1 MSQKHYFKGSNPF
14 GNTKINLERNS
25 MIKVKSYAV
34 NHRHIYTAIGGG
46 SPSVANDTLIDL
58 VCLVCGKTKSIIV
71 GNDMA
76 QTIFRNVEK
85 DNCVILTND
94 GIRFY
99 RRDI

>member
-1 MSQKHYFKGSNPF
+1 
-14 GNTKINLERNS
+14 

-46 SPSVANDTLIDL
+46 SPSDTNDTQKEDVWH
-58 VCLVCGKTKSIIV
+58 VCCKTKSIIV
-71 GNDMA
+71 GNDMV

-85 DNCVILTND
+85 DNCVVLTND
-94 GIRFY
+94 GVRFY

>member
-46 SPSVANDTLIDL
+46 SPSDTNDTQIDL

-76 QTIFRNVEK
+76 QTISRNVVE
-85 DNCVILTND
+85 DTCVVLTNEV
-94 GIRFY
+94 GRCS
-99 RRDI
+99 RRDR

>member
-1 MSQKHYFKGSNPF
+1 
-14 GNTKINLERNS
+14 

-46 SPSVANDTLIDL
+46 SPSDTNDTQIDL

-85 DNCVILTND
+85 DNCVVLTND
-94 GIRFY
+94 GVRFY
-99 RRDI
+99 RRGI